1 MKMYKCP
8 DCGKVY
14 TSMYCDV
21 CEKSI
26 PSNCAASAF
35 DSGSAGATN
44 EAFDRLTRLEDSN
57 NYLLSRIET
66 HTHVMAVITVISTL
80 CAVASAIFTII
91 SAMRFL

>member
-21 CEKSI
+21 CEKAI
-26 PSNCAASAF
+26 PSNCEASAF
-35 DSGSAGATN
+35 DNAASGATN
-44 EAFDRLTRLEDSN
+44 EAFSRLTRLEDNN

-80 CAVASAIFTII
+80 CAVASAVLSIV
-91 SAMRFL
+91 SMMRLA